1 MQVICHGKL
10 TAFWTGGNNKMDWLL
25 FEMQGHHQ
33 MLPRNLLEG
42 LFQQEEINPLNAQ
55 QSPRMSKKN
64 QKNQQRQP
72 QEATMPISKLPA
84 VGMVEWGLPPGLF
97 HYLEVGMEPQPS
109 SKRVMT
115 KAS

>member
-1 MQVICHGKL
+1 ME
-10 TAFWTGGNNKMDWLL
+10 WLQ
-25 FEMQGHHQ
+25 FEMQNHHQ
-33 MLPRNLLEG
+33 MLPRALLET

-72 QEATMPISKLPA
+72 QEATMPISKLPT
-84 VGMVEWGLPPGLF
+84 VGMGDWGLPPGLF
-97 HYLEVGMEPQPS
+97 HYLEVGREDQPS
-109 SKRVMT
+109 SKRIMT